1 MSINHIFVNV
11 GRCLLKYA
19 IYDKYKCKWVYNIT
33 LLIYT
38 ILQVNKTKNRKQKI
52 LLSVSIIYLWNL
64 NQTLRK

>member
-1 MSINHIFVNV
+1 MSTNHIFVNV

-38 ILQVNKTKNRKQKI
+38 ILQVNKAENPAFGQYY
-52 LLSVSIIYLWNL
+52 LSMEPQSNP
-64 NQTLRK
+64 